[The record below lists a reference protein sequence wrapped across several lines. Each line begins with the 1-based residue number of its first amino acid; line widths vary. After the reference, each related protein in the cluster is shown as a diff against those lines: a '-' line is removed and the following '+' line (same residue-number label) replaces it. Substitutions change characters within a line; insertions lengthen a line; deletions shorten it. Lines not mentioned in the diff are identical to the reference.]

1 MIIITGQRNENFRII
16 RIFKLS
22 VILLAI
28 LLSGCKENTNKAR
41 VTIGSYSTDRVT
53 AFRVRADYAMD
64 LDEDSGW
71 AAVLNEAPPQT
82 VDKPFRIRFEV
93 ESDTSFYRRQYSLQY
108 RRNNEPWTYMD
119 AHEFPYPSEASP
131 TLSIVSCKAFFLGE
145 KADDLIAVSIKTAN
159 KGAGISLSPV
169 TPGWIPEPKA
179 GASAEWEFALVIR
192 RWADGP
198 QLVKDGDRFSIRMVD
213 HLGRPLSGPIPEFSV
228 KVPKGHLGGTFVET
242 PARIGPYENTKGELY
257 FIMEPTETDNV
268 FMMVK
273 STDGG
278 QSWFE
283 VDADNRPQIS
293 DLEGLG
299 SVMSKD
305 GIIHIAHQISE
316 GVYHHA
322 FATSDHPDSKDRWV
336 VDSRLISS
344 HEEPPTQTADI
355 TLRPDGSL
363 VAVFAAGDQLQYSI
377 LEPKG
382 EWSKAKYLNH
392 KSTAGFTNP
401 SLLCLPN
408 GTIEMAYKSL
418 DGKGWHRQ
426 LLTDNSLTQP
436 QQFAS
441 NLGTSEDE
449 MMAILPLVYLT
460 EKETTIAVYRQ
471 SDGYLYLSYKSSGNT
486 YSEPLI
492 VSDRTVVTNAVDSD
506 QAGADVVAWQ
516 DKIIIS
522 FIAEEDRDIYLT
534 TISDFNQL
542 PETKLIVPN
551 IDGSW
556 VRGNILYHLQN
567 APVYGVIYDAGSK
580 GGSGYNKYLSL
591 GIKNL

>member
-1 MIIITGQRNENFRII
+1 MI
-16 RIFKLS
+16 RILTLS

-28 LLSGCKENTNKAR
+28 VLSGCKENTNNAR
-41 VTIGSYSTDRVT
+41 VKKVDNSTDRVT
-53 AFRVRADYAMD
+53 AFRVRADFTMD
-64 LDEDSGW
+64 LDEDLGW
-71 AAVLNEAPPQT
+71 GASLNEAPTQT
-82 VDKPFRIRFEV
+82 VDNPFRIRFEV
-93 ESDTSFYRRQYSLQY
+93 ESDTTFYRRQYSLQY
-108 RRNNEPWTYMD
+108 RWNNGAWTYIE
-119 AHEFPYPSEASP
+119 AQEFPYPSASSP
-131 TLSIVSCKAFFLGE
+131 TVSTVSCEAFFLGE
-145 KADDLIAVSIKTAN
+145 EADDLIAVSKKPAN
-159 KGAGISLSPV
+159 QGAGISLSPV
-169 TPGWIPEPKA
+169 TPGWFPEPNT

-213 HLGRPLSGPIPEFSV
+213 HLGQALSGPMPEFTV
-228 KVPKGHLGGTFVET
+228 TVPNGHLGGTFVET
-242 PARIGPYENTKGELY
+242 PARIGPYENSKGELY
-257 FIMEPTETDNV
+257 FIVEPTETDNV

-336 VDSRLISS
+336 VDSRLITS

-355 TLRPDGSL
+355 ALRPDGSL
-363 VAVFAAGDQLQYSI
+363 VAVFAAGEQLQYSI

-382 EWSKAKYLNH
+382 EWSTAKYLSH
-392 KSTAGFTNP
+392 KHPACFTNP
-401 SLLCLPN
+401 SIVGLPD
-408 GTIEMAYKSL
+408 GTIDIAYKSL

-426 LLTDNSLTQP
+426 LLPDNSLTSA

-449 MMAILPLVYLT
+449 MMAILPLVYLP
-460 EKETTIAVYRQ
+460 EKESTVAVFRQ
-471 SDGYLYLSYKSSGNT
+471 SDGYLYLSHKSSAKSWT
-486 YSEPLI
+486 EPVR
-492 VSDRTVVTNAVDSD
+492 VSDRPVVTNAVDSD
-506 QAGADVVAWQ
+506 QAGADVVAWKGQ
-516 DKIIIS
+516 IIIS
-522 FIAEEDRDIYLT
+522 FIAEEDRDIYLAVT
-534 TISDFNQL
+534 SNFNQT
-542 PETKLIVPN
+542 PNAKLIVPN

-556 VRGNILYHLQN
+556 VRGNILYLQKN
-567 APVYGVIYDAGSK
+567 SPVYGLVYDAGSK
-580 GGSGYNKYLSL
+580 GGSGYNKYISL
-591 GIKNL
+591 DLKDQ